1 MCYDEYCRLHAACVA
16 MAKQTRAPG
25 EQARWLAMA
34 HASLKVASELGES
47 AHSASVVPGRECIN
61 RKGLFVASHAP
72 MA

>member
-16 MAKQTRAPG
+16 MAKQTRAPD

-47 AHSASVVPGRECIN
+47 AHSASVVPRA
-61 RKGLFVASHAP
+61 RMH
-72 MA
+72 